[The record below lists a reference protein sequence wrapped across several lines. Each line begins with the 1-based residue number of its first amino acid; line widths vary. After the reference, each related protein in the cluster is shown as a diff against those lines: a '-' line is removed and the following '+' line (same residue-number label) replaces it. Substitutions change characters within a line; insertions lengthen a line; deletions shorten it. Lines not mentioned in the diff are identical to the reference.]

1 MSQNDVVTY
10 LKRHPDSW
18 VTYDELERNL
28 NISPNTLKKNIRS
41 LTKNGEIIRIHSIRD
56 PLMDGMTET
65 MIAWIKLNNDV
76 IE

>member
-1 MSQNDVVTY
+1 MSQNDVVIY
-10 LKRHPDSW
+10 LQRHPDSW